1 MKIAILGG
9 AFDPPHI
16 GHFLVASQVKEQLG
30 MDEVWFMTCYS
41 YFPEFPIKYAKIT
54 PYGERHK
61 MASYFKKYGIKVS
74 DFEEKHNKRSWT
86 IDTLRLL
93 QEKYPQHTFSWIIGS
108 DCLPS
113 FHLWNEWKK
122 LVHDHNLIIFPRD
135 TDFKTLE
142 GRVGEAFEIKKIPP
156 NIIIVEGD
164 LMVSNIASTHIRNR
178 VRKDLPV
185 TSFVLPEVEEYIHKK
200 GLYI

>member
-61 MASYFKKYGIKVS
+61 MASYFK
-74 DFEEKHNKRSWT
+74 NM
-86 IDTLRLL
+86 
-93 QEKYPQHTFSWIIGS
+93 
-108 DCLPS
+108 
-113 FHLWNEWKK
+113 
-122 LVHDHNLIIFPRD
+122 
-135 TDFKTLE
+135 
-142 GRVGEAFEIKKIPP
+142 A
-156 NIIIVEGD
+156 
-164 LMVSNIASTHIRNR
+164 
-178 VRKDLPV
+178 
-185 TSFVLPEVEEYIHKK
+185 
-200 GLYI
+200 